1 MPKKNTYRRFEIH
14 SSPSISV
21 AKCVNQLG
29 LDMYRT
35 SYLAYGILKS
45 MLLAQMRKS
54 VYLVMISYAD

>member
-1 MPKKNTYRRFEIH
+1 
-14 SSPSISV
+14 
-21 AKCVNQLG
+21 
-29 LDMYRT
+29 MYRT